1 MWGGSRGNDAVQPF
15 NPGGGAP
22 AFSVGGAMQQQQQQ
36 QQPGVGGAPRFTI
49 GGQAPPQQAQGAYGG
64 YGQQPAQQAP
74 QQGGFQPQGG
84 YGQPPPQQQPQGAAR
99 FMPSFPRSPQAQRS
113 FQAGGREQA
122 MPTFGAQ
129 AQQQQ
134 QQQSFGRRG
143 GAQRGQMFPGQQ
155 QDQPQPDPNRVPRD
169 SDPRELPKPAERDP
183 NAPPPVFRIGGGG
196 GDDGS
201 DANAQSPRRFYDQR
215 QGNASGAS
223 GGAQGD
229 AGGGGALS
237 FFNRGMAAAAQRMVA
252 PCPTAAGRKT
262 PLLTSVSLQ
271 YYYYFGICWDVTFV
285 LFTFAIM
292 IWKGIKMPYP
302 KYDYQT
308 RDYESVWSIE
318 FAFLF
323 VFIIFE
329 WPRLSLLNKANRGTH
344 HLTMYAS
351 ILLAAPVV
359 AYHLW
364 GMFSATYVLKVDVF
378 MNGVSLAFCA
388 FQVLLGYLASTAWPR
403 GTGGGFGP
411 AKRVIG
417 GAGAGSMRSAAD
429 PAAGAPRFQVGGG

>member
-1 MWGGSRGNDAVQPF
+1 
-15 NPGGGAP
+15 
-22 AFSVGGAMQQQQQQ
+22 
-36 QQPGVGGAPRFTI
+36 
-49 GGQAPPQQAQGAYGG
+49 
-64 YGQQPAQQAP
+64 
-74 QQGGFQPQGG
+74 
-84 YGQPPPQQQPQGAAR
+84 
-99 FMPSFPRSPQAQRS
+99 
-113 FQAGGREQA
+113 

-134 QQQSFGRRG
+134 QQQQSYGRRG

-183 NAPPPVFRIGGGG
+183 NAPPPVFRIGGGTAG
-196 GDDGS
+196 DGS
-201 DANAQSPRRFYDQR
+201 DANAQSPRRFYNQQ

-237 FFNRGMAAAAQRMVA
+237 FFNRGMAAAAQRMAA
-252 PCPTAAGRKT
+252 PRPTASGRKT

-344 HLTMYAS
+344 RLTMYAS
-351 ILLAAPVV
+351 ILLAAPIV

-364 GMFSATYVLKVDVF
+364 AMFSATYVLKIDVF

-411 AKRVIG
+411 AKRVMG
-417 GAGAGSMRSAAD
+417 GAGSGSMRSAAD
-429 PAAGAPRFQVGGG
+429 PAAGAPRFQVGGS